1 MRWIEEWGTAF
12 WKIMRKASSVDQRLA
27 PTGLSTNAM
36 RNSGAIT
43 HPDLVS
49 NEFRSYLGFTCP
61 GLCVVILLTRRSGPN
76 PSCDPTLER
85 ARSTDLVLEPAATCP
100 VNSLASL
107 LKEGRKK

>member
-1 MRWIEEWGTAF
+1 MRG
-12 WKIMRKASSVDQRLA
+12 
-27 PTGLSTNAM
+27 
-36 RNSGAIT
+36 SGAIT
-43 HPDLVS
+43 DPDLVT
-49 NEFRSYLGFTCP
+49 NEFHLHLGFRCSR
-61 GLCVVILLTRRSGPN
+61 LCVVILLTRRSGPN